1 MKRFYIVIIM
11 ILISLGFPEGLSWYC
26 QFTEKHYVPCLNYW
40 QLDGVS
46 SDFYPMAYW
55 IYHDEETWND
65 FLKIPSCERY
75 IIPSSKIPFDFDS
88 YSYIFVY
95 GAKIK
100 SVHWS
105 KKETM
110 FDEPKTV
117 YFKLKDRN
125 LEYAIIEYE
134 EPDNGVY
141 IYQIDHN
148 EQLSK
153 FFGP

>member
-1 MKRFYIVIIM
+1 MCLVLIIGNSTECRVIFIQWHIGYI
-11 ILISLGFPEGLSWYC
+11 
-26 QFTEKHYVPCLNYW
+26 
-40 QLDGVS
+40 
-46 SDFYPMAYW
+46 
-55 IYHDEETWND
+55 ND